1 MFKTFTLSAATAALL
16 ATGALAQ
23 TQPSPATPANP
34 PAAAPSAPSTGSA
47 TSTTTTTQTQSIN
60 FKSSMAQD
68 EMLAS
73 ELSGLDVR
81 NAAGENLGDI
91 NDIVMDKAGKPQVA
105 IIGVGGF
112 LGLGEKDV
120 GVPFESLTFAP
131 ASDGKNVARLDV
143 TKEALQ
149 SAPNYVYKDRMT
161 ASGGT
166 GRDVNSTG
174 ALGTS
179 DRPAA
184 PAAPRPA
191 Q

>member
-1 MFKTFTLSAATAALL
+1 MFRTLSLSAATAALL

-23 TQPSPATPANP
+23 SPQPATPEATP
-34 PAAAPSAPSTGSA
+34 PAATAPAPSTGSA
-47 TSTTTTTQTQSIN
+47 SSTTTTTTKTESIS

-73 ELSGLDVR
+73 EISGMEVR
-81 NAAGENLGDI
+81 NAAGEDLGDI
-91 NDIVMDKAGKPQVA
+91 NDIVMDKSGKPMVA
-105 IIGVGGF
+105 IVGVGGF

-120 GVPFESLTFAP
+120 GVPFESLTFAE
-131 ASDGKNVARLDV
+131 AQNGKSVARLDV
-143 TKEALQ
+143 TKEALT
-149 SAPNYVYKDRMT
+149 SAPNYVYKDKPT
-161 ASGGT
+161 AST
-166 GRDVNSTG
+166 TAKDVPSTG

-184 PAAPRPA
+184 PRPA

>member
-1 MFKTFTLSAATAALL
+1 MFKTLPLSAATAALL

-23 TQPSPATPANP
+23 TTPPSATEPATP
-34 PAAAPSAPSTGSA
+34 PAVTQPAPNSGAA
-47 TSTTTTTQTQSIN
+47 TSTTTTTQTQSIS
-60 FKSSMAQD
+60 FKSTMAQD

-73 ELSGLDVR
+73 EISGLEVR
-81 NAAGENLGDI
+81 NAAGEDLGDI
-91 NDIVMDKAGKPQVA
+91 NDLVMDKAGKPQVA

-120 GVPFESLTFAP
+120 GVPFEALTFAP
-131 ASDGKNVARLDV
+131 ASDGKTVARLDV
-143 TKEALQ
+143 TKDALT
-149 SAPNYVYKDRMT
+149 SAPNYVYKDRTT
-161 ASGGT
+161 ANS

-184 PAAPRPA
+184 PRPA

>member
-1 MFKTFTLSAATAALL
+1 MMFKTLSLSATTAALL

-23 TQPSPATPANP
+23 TAQPAPTEPATP
-34 PAAAPSAPSTGSA
+34 PAVTKPAPDSGAA
-47 TSTTTTTQTQSIN
+47 STTTTTTTATSSSVS

-73 ELSGLDVR
+73 EISGMEVR
-81 NAAGENLGDI
+81 NSAGEDLGDI
-91 NDIVMDKAGKPQVA
+91 NDIVMDKAGKPIVA
-105 IIGVGGF
+105 VVGVGGF

-120 GVPFESLTFAP
+120 GVPFEALTFAE
-131 ASDGKNVARLDV
+131 ATDGKSVARLDV
-143 TKEALQ
+143 TKDALKA
-149 SAPNYVYKDRMT
+149 APSYVYKTKTT
-161 ASGGT
+161 AST
-166 GRDVNSTG
+166 GKDVNATG

-184 PAAPRPA
+184 PRPA

>member
-1 MFKTFTLSAATAALL
+1 MMFRTLSLSAATAALL

-23 TQPSPATPANP
+23 SPQPATPEATP
-34 PAAAPSAPSTGSA
+34 PAATAPAPGADSAS
-47 TSTTTTTQTQSIN
+47 STTTTTTKTESVS

-73 ELSGLDVR
+73 EISGMEVR
-81 NAAGENLGDI
+81 NSAGEDLGDI
-91 NDIVMDKAGKPQVA
+91 NDIVMDKSGKPLVA
-105 IIGVGGF
+105 IVGVGGF

-120 GVPFESLTFAP
+120 GVPFESLTFTEAQG
-131 ASDGKNVARLDV
+131 GKSVARLDV

-149 SAPNYVYKDRMT
+149 GAPNYVYKDKTT
-161 ASGGT
+161 AST
-166 GRDVNSTG
+166 GRDVPSTG

-184 PAAPRPA
+184 PRPA
-191 Q
+191 QPAQ